1 MKALAGRLLAT
12 TALWSLVSA
21 GAMAQAPQV
30 PASDVTVRSIKAV
43 GYQVGG
49 GDTTIDLKGTTLGA
63 GAVGEAKVE
72 AKTSV
77 TTVEA
82 KLKGVRPPT
91 QVGTEF
97 LSYVLWAVSPE
108 GRAVNLG
115 ELRQDKD
122 GRAELI
128 ATTQLQSF
136 SLFVTAE
143 PYPAVRMPSEMVIV
157 ENEVRKNTKGK
168 LFVVED
174 YKLMKRSQYQKLAN
188 PLALSVDL
196 DKAPLELY
204 QARNA
209 VDIARNRG
217 AGKYAQEIFSKA
229 EGGLDM
235 AEKALLA
242 KKNSKEIISL
252 ARTATQASED
262 ARALTAERI
271 EAERI
276 AGERAAAAAQAKSA
290 AEAKAATEAAAAKQ
304 RADQEAAVAK
314 QRADEQ
320 AKLQAEVAAAR
331 EAQLKA
337 EAAARQTE
345 LQASAAA
352 REAAVREETAR
363 AEAAAAAAAGREAS
377 ANAEAERARVAAET
391 LRAQLLEQFNR
402 VLETK
407 DTVRGLVITMADVL
421 FDTGKF
427 DLRPPTRE
435 ALARLSGIV
444 LAHKGLKLEVEGHTD
459 STGSDALNQTLS
471 EQRAG
476 TVRGYLVQQGLPADA
491 ITSKGFG
498 KSMAIADNATAEGR
512 QKNRRV
518 ELIVSGEVIGMK
530 IGN

>member
-143 PYPAVRMPSEMVIV
+143 PYPAVRMPSEMMIV

-196 DKAPLELY
+196 DKAPRFR
-204 QARNA
+204 AM
-209 VDIARNRG
+209 
-217 AGKYAQEIFSKA
+217 S
-229 EGGLDM
+229 
-235 AEKALLA
+235 
-242 KKNSKEIISL
+242 
-252 ARTATQASED
+252 TA
-262 ARALTAERI
+262 
-271 EAERI
+271 
-276 AGERAAAAAQAKSA
+276 
-290 AEAKAATEAAAAKQ
+290 
-304 RADQEAAVAK
+304 
-314 QRADEQ
+314 
-320 AKLQAEVAAAR
+320 
-331 EAQLKA
+331 
-337 EAAARQTE
+337 
-345 LQASAAA
+345 
-352 REAAVREETAR
+352 
-363 AEAAAAAAAGREAS
+363 
-377 ANAEAERARVAAET
+377 
-391 LRAQLLEQFNR
+391 LRA
-402 VLETK
+402 
-407 DTVRGLVITMADVL
+407 
-421 FDTGKF
+421 
-427 DLRPPTRE
+427 
-435 ALARLSGIV
+435 
-444 LAHKGLKLEVEGHTD
+444 
-459 STGSDALNQTLS
+459 
-471 EQRAG
+471 
-476 TVRGYLVQQGLPADA
+476 
-491 ITSKGFG
+491 
-498 KSMAIADNATAEGR
+498 
-512 QKNRRV
+512 
-518 ELIVSGEVIGMK
+518 
-530 IGN
+530 

>member
-1 MKALAGRLLAT
+1 
-12 TALWSLVSA
+12 
-21 GAMAQAPQV
+21 
-30 PASDVTVRSIKAV
+30 
-43 GYQVGG
+43 
-49 GDTTIDLKGTTLGA
+49 
-63 GAVGEAKVE
+63 
-72 AKTSV
+72 
-77 TTVEA
+77 
-82 KLKGVRPPT
+82 
-91 QVGTEF
+91 
-97 LSYVLWAVSPE
+97 
-108 GRAVNLG
+108 
-115 ELRQDKD
+115 
-122 GRAELI
+122 
-128 ATTQLQSF
+128 
-136 SLFVTAE
+136 
-143 PYPAVRMPSEMVIV
+143 
-157 ENEVRKNTKGK
+157 
-168 LFVVED
+168 
-174 YKLMKRSQYQKLAN
+174 
-188 PLALSVDL
+188 
-196 DKAPLELY
+196 
-204 QARNA
+204 
-209 VDIARNRG
+209 
-217 AGKYAQEIFSKA
+217 
-229 EGGLDM
+229 
-235 AEKALLA
+235 LLA

-427 DLRPPTRE
+427 DLRPQTRE